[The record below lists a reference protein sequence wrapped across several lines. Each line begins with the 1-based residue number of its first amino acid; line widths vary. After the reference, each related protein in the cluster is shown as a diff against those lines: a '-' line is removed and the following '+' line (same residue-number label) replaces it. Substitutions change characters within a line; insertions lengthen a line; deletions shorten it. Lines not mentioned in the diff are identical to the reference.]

1 MHETEDNQNQKYSF
15 LAKFFHWG
23 FVFLFGYGI
32 FKQVDNI
39 EQLEDISLL
48 KFEILFASIFLFL
61 LVLRFFYMNQ
71 TQKTSLPAKT
81 PKLQK
86 FAAKLVHYSMYICLA
101 FICIS
106 GLMIGLFFWLG
117 LKNGILIEFIISLH
131 ENSISIIYWLIAIH
145 IVAAIYH
152 RVRSDGVWNSMVPI
166 LKEKNNLN

>member
-1 MHETEDNQNQKYSF
+1 MQKTEEIQNQKYSF

-32 FKQVDNI
+32 FKQVDDI
-39 EQLEDISLL
+39 EQLENISLL
-48 KFEILFASIFLFL
+48 KFEILFASIFLFFL
-61 LVLRFFYMNQ
+61 ILRFFYMKK

-81 PKLQK
+81 PKSQK

-101 FICIS
+101 SICIS

-117 LKNGILIEFIISLH
+117 LKSGILIEFIISLH

-145 IVAAIYH
+145 IFAALYH
-152 RVRSDGVWNSMVPI
+152 RVRNDGVWDSMVPI
-166 LKEKNNLN
+166 WKEKK